1 MIIKPLNAGEIIE
14 LKHPLAGAAPLNL
27 TEKLRKVKL
36 TSEEAELYTQVL
48 TAKAELSAKAA
59 AFSATKLRDELEL
72 AKAAIAAEEVTNESL
87 ENIARLT
94 ALASDPAVA
103 RAVEHEAYAAIQP
116 ELNRLDA
123 QLIPLCERLI
133 AEVRVGLEKA
143 SAKLNFHGLADW
155 IEDVHLNQVFSYC
168 NDRLLAS
175 HALLD
180 QWASMAANHGGEA
193 FLRDF
198 RAA

>member
-1 MIIKPLNAGEIIE
+1 MRIISLQAGETIE
-14 LKHPLAGAAPLNL
+14 LKHPLAGAAPLDL
-27 TEKLRKVKL
+27 TAKLRQVKL

-116 ELNRLDA
+116 ELNRLDQ
-123 QLIPLCERLI
+123 QLIPLCDRLI

-168 NDRLLAS
+168 NDRMLAS
-175 HALLD
+175 HAKLD
-180 QWASMAANHGGEA
+180 AWQLKARSDGAEA
-193 FLRDF
+193 FLRDD
-198 RAA
+198 RMA

>member
-1 MIIKPLNAGEIIE
+1 MPRQI
-14 LKHPLAGAAPLNL
+14 
-27 TEKLRKVKL
+27 
-36 TSEEAELYTQVL
+36 Y
-48 TAKAELSAKAA
+48 
-59 AFSATKLRDELEL
+59 
-72 AKAAIAAEEVTNESL
+72 
-87 ENIARLT
+87 
-94 ALASDPAVA
+94 
-103 RAVEHEAYAAIQP
+103 QP

-143 SAKLNFHGLADW
+143 SVKLSFHCFAEW
-155 IEDVHLNQVFSYC
+155 IEDEHLNQVFSYC

>member
-1 MIIKPLNAGEIIE
+1 MRIISLQAGETIE
-14 LKHPLAGAAPLNL
+14 LKHPLAGAAPLDL
-27 TEKLRKVKL
+27 TAKLRQVKL

-116 ELNRLDA
+116 ELNRLDQ
-123 QLIPLCERLI
+123 QLIPLCYRLI
-133 AEVRVGLEKA
+133 TEVKNGLQKATAKFNVGGLLE
-143 SAKLNFHGLADW
+143 F
-155 IEDVHLNQVFSYC
+155 IEDQHLGQLASYVG
-168 NDRLLAS
+168 DRVAAS

-180 QWASMAANHGGEA
+180 AWQLKARSAGAEA
-193 FLRDF
+193 FLRDD
-198 RAA
+198 RMA